1 MYFECINRLFR
12 QWNWAHFLRHICKT
26 KQNKNKRIINSRKEN
41 IGKKYDHLY
50 LNGSVVSN
58 INIVIIIWTL
68 TIDQAT
74 LRYNYIERMGRRVKS
89 LAVRVVI
96 DRKYL
101 MMNNNEVWVLDYY
114 LEIQKRN
121 LKAMLK

>member
-1 MYFECINRLFR
+1 MSFECIDRLIR
-12 QWNWAHFLRHICKT
+12 QWNWAHFLIHIYKT

-41 IGKKYDHLY
+41 IEKKYDHLY

-68 TIDQAT
+68 TIDQTT

-89 LAVRVVI
+89 LVVRIVI

-101 MMNNNEVWVLDYY
+101 MMNNNEVSVLDYY
-114 LEIQKRN
+114 LEI
-121 LKAMLK
+121 